1 MCPRVD
7 PPPPGGSPC
16 EVGTLSTYWSSD
28 GFDGSAPEAAVAA
41 GGRSMSTTNA
51 STATGMRVNARPEGP
66 RRRWPDL
73 LRFTLGPLIAFLIV
87 LDAVNG
93 GGSPLAARSV
103 AALLVWWG
111 LLVAMAF
118 GLGPRAPVPR
128 IALACAGLLL
138 AFALLAGLSTGWSP
152 SAERA
157 FAELDRV
164 LLYTG
169 VLLLPVVFAR
179 AGDASRW
186 ADGMAGATVVV
197 ALLAVAQRL
206 FPGIFPADHLADV
219 LPNAATRLS
228 FPLGYWNGLAIFVAL
243 GLPLLLRA
251 AVSSRVPLFR
261 GAAVA
266 PIPIIAATAYLSSSR
281 GGVVVGVVAAL
292 VFVVASGR
300 LRALVA
306 SGVGAVG
313 SAAAVAVL
321 GARPVLVDGP
331 FGSSKAESAGLEA
344 ALLIFGI
351 CVLCGL
357 AYMALTA

>member
-1 MCPRVD
+1 
-7 PPPPGGSPC
+7 
-16 EVGTLSTYWSSD
+16 
-28 GFDGSAPEAAVAA
+28 
-41 GGRSMSTTNA
+41 MSTTNV
-51 STATGMRVNARPEGP
+51 STVTGMRRDAPPEEP

-73 LRFTLGPLIAFLIV
+73 VRFTLSPLIAFLIV

-93 GGSPLAARSV
+93 GGSPLAVRSV

-111 LLVAMAF
+111 LLVAVAF
-118 GLGPRAPVPR
+118 GLGPRAPLPR
-128 IALACAGLLL
+128 IALACAGLLI

-164 LLYTG
+164 LLYAG
-169 VLLLPVVFAR
+169 VLLLPVVLAR
-179 AGDASRW
+179 PGDASRW

-197 ALLAVAQRL
+197 ALLAAGQRL

-228 FPLGYWNGLAIFVAL
+228 YPLGYWNGLAIFVAL

-251 AVSSRVPLFR
+251 AVSSRVALFR
-261 GAAVA
+261 AAAIA
-266 PIPIIAATAYLSSSR
+266 PVPVLAATMYLSSSR
-281 GGVVVGVVAAL
+281 GGVAVAVVAGV
-292 VFVVASGR
+292 VFVVLSGGA
-300 LRALVA
+300 RAVVA
-306 SGVGAVG
+306 VGVGAVG
-313 SAAAVAVL
+313 AAAAVAVL

-331 FGSSKAESAGLEA
+331 FATSKAETTGLEA

-351 CVLCGL
+351 CSLC
-357 AYMALTA
+357 